1 MTLEADFVI
10 DVEGSCALAALSKLE
25 RDDFRRHYEWV
36 ALLVELPNNNPER
49 DVIISIMIQIDDDG
63 KKARMLELALDGFWF
78 SST

>member
-1 MTLEADFVI
+1 MRSRFRGGNICTH
-10 DVEGSCALAALSKLE
+10 
-25 RDDFRRHYEWV
+25 RRHYEWV